1 MYWIS
6 MEGYIMATK
15 VTNTTEKVEVVE
27 TEKKAAVNVLDLLL
41 GADADKIK
49 LPTSQVEITRL
60 SEALGDPFILT
71 CQALTPEKYEE
82 VQDMALSVSGKDVDL
97 DVSQLQLF
105 TVMEGV
111 VDAEGKPLFK
121 SKELR
126 DKYKVPTPKEVVKK
140 VLLSGEIVAVYTVIA
155 KLTGFDDTA
164 VKQVKN

>member
-1 MYWIS
+1 
-6 MEGYIMATK
+6 MATK
-15 VTNTTEKVEVVE
+15 VTNTTEKVEVME

>member
-1 MYWIS
+1 
-6 MEGYIMATK
+6 MATK

-111 VDAEGKPLFK
+111 VDAEGKPLFC
-121 SKELR
+121 
-126 DKYKVPTPKEVVKK
+126 
-140 VLLSGEIVAVYTVIA
+140 LLYTSDA
-155 KLTGFDDTA
+155 ADD
-164 VKQVKN
+164 

>member
-1 MYWIS
+1 
-6 MEGYIMATK
+6 MAK
-15 VTNTTEKVEVVE
+15 NVTNPIENGEILEGVEQE
-27 TEKKAAVNVLDLLL
+27 QKEAVNVLDLLL
-41 GADADKIK
+41 GSDIGDIK
-49 LPTSQVEITRL
+49 LPTKTVEITRL
-60 SEALGDPFILT
+60 TEVFGKPFILT
-71 CQALTPEKYEE
+71 CQALSPEKYEE

>member
-1 MYWIS
+1 
-6 MEGYIMATK
+6 
-15 VTNTTEKVEVVE
+15 
-27 TEKKAAVNVLDLLL
+27 
-41 GADADKIK
+41 
-49 LPTSQVEITRL
+49 
-60 SEALGDPFILT
+60 
-71 CQALTPEKYEE
+71 
-82 VQDMALSVSGKDVDL
+82 MALSVSGKDVDL

>member
-1 MYWIS
+1 
-6 MEGYIMATK
+6 MATK

-71 CQALTPEKYEE
+71 CQTLTPEKYEE

>member
-1 MYWIS
+1 
-6 MEGYIMATK
+6 MATK

-71 CQALTPEKYEE
+71 CQALTPEQYEE

>member
-1 MYWIS
+1 
-6 MEGYIMATK
+6 MATK

-126 DKYKVPTPKEVVKK
+126 DKYKVPV
-140 VLLSGEIVAVYTVIA
+140 SYTH
-155 KLTGFDDTA
+155 LTLPTT
-164 VKQVKN
+164 

>member
-1 MYWIS
+1 
-6 MEGYIMATK
+6 MATK
-15 VTNTTEKVEVVE
+15 VTNTTEEVEVVE

>member
-1 MYWIS
+1 
-6 MEGYIMATK
+6 MATK

-49 LPTSQVEITRL
+49 LPTSRVEITRL

>member
-1 MYWIS
+1 MAKIVTTTIENGVIP
-6 MEGYIMATK
+6 EG
-15 VTNTTEKVEVVE
+15 VEQE
-27 TEKKAAVNVLDLLL
+27 QKEAVNILDLLL
-41 GADADKIK
+41 GSDVGEIK
-49 LPTSQVEITRL
+49 LPTKQVEITRL
-60 SEALGDPFILT
+60 TEVFGKPFILT
-71 CQALTPEKYEE
+71 CQALSPEKYEE

>member
-1 MYWIS
+1 
-6 MEGYIMATK
+6 MATK
-15 VTNTTEKVEVVE
+15 VTNTTEKVEVAE
-27 TEKKAAVNVLDLLL
+27 TEKKAVVNVLDLLL